1 LAALLEETLGQR
13 DTRHWLETLGAAG
26 VVAGPIYDMAQ
37 VYADPHVQARNM
49 LVDLE
54 DPELG
59 TLRNIGI
66 PVKLSETPGRIRRR
80 APSLGE
86 HSVEILKEFGF
97 SLEEVNSL
105 LQAWVTVC

>member
-1 LAALLEETLGQR
+1 
-13 DTRHWLETLGAAG
+13 
-26 VVAGPIYDMAQ
+26 
-37 VYADPHVQARNM
+37 M

-105 LQAWVTVC
+105 LQAGVTVC